1 VVVAYDEDLA
11 NRIRDVVQDEPGLT
25 EKRMFGGLAFLIN
38 GNMAVSAS
46 GQQPWTP
53 AGGCAEA
60 CNRKVWWEP
69 VLGATGGNRAERW
82 RTASDG
88 EYGVTSSGWTPADA
102 SEVLLGI
109 YGSEGF
115 NARRSCRAP
124 TNPSYAASG
133 EVSVLIAV
141 IIAGAE
147 NLICAVKRR
156 VRTRGGFRPRRSCRW
171 M

>member
-1 VVVAYDEDLA
+1 VVRPVAGSVDDSRSRSRA
-11 NRIRDVVQDEPGLT
+11 IG
-25 EKRMFGGLAFLIN
+25 
-38 GNMAVSAS
+38 
-46 GQQPWTP
+46 QPWTP

-69 VLGATGGNRAERW
+69 VLGATGGSRAERW

-147 NLICAVKRR
+147 NLIRAGQAACSYSWRIP
-156 VRTRGGFRPRRSCRW
+156 PRRLCRW